1 MGVKIKRNMPKIVAK
16 IEAGRQA
23 MVEAVTESVVE
34 YGNIF
39 VREDQGTLKDS
50 ALIASRPKEGLA
62 IWDTPYAKRMY
73 YTGTPS
79 KDKNPDA
86 SLQWAKKGVDT
97 HKKELNQVAQN
108 AFKKGMEKTS
118 VKSNQSA
125 LKTIKETIKEG
136 KEITDKVIDKTV
148 NITNELNKK

>member
-16 IEAGRQA
+16 IEAGRQS
-23 MVEAVTESVVE
+23 MVEAVTEAVVE

-39 VREDQGTLKDS
+39 VREDQGVLLASSLIGTTITDS
-50 ALIASRPKEGLA
+50 VDQSGWTDEDKKIYASASGSRPKEGKA
-62 IWDTPYAKRMY
+62 VWDTPYAKRMY

-97 HKKELNQVAQN
+97 HQKELKQVAQN
-108 AFKKGMEKTS
+108 AFNKGMEK
-118 VKSNQSA
+118 K
-125 LKTIKETIKEG
+125 
-136 KEITDKVIDKTV
+136 
-148 NITNELNKK
+148 

>member
-39 VREDQGTLKDS
+39 VREDQGVLLASSLIGTTITDS
-50 ALIASRPKEGLA
+50 VDQSGWTDEDKKIYAAASGSRPKEGKA
-62 IWDTPYAKRMY
+62 VWDTPYAKRMY

-86 SLQWAKKGVDT
+86 SLMWAEKGVNT
-97 HKKELNQVAQN
+97 YKKELDQIAQN
-108 AFKKGMEKTS
+108 NFAEGMGAK
-118 VKSNQSA
+118 
-125 LKTIKETIKEG
+125 
-136 KEITDKVIDKTV
+136 
-148 NITNELNKK
+148 

>member
-39 VREDQGTLKDS
+39 VREDQGVLLASSLIGTTITDS
-50 ALIASRPKEGLA
+50 VDQSGWTDEDKKIYAAASGSRPKEGKA
-62 IWDTPYAKRMY
+62 VWDTPYAKRMY

-108 AFKKGMEKTS
+108 AFNEGMK
-118 VKSNQSA
+118 QP
-125 LKTIKETIKEG
+125 
-136 KEITDKVIDKTV
+136 
-148 NITNELNKK
+148 